1 MAQSS
6 LLALGVA
13 TAVLQQLRAVLAL
26 ATAPCLTL
34 SEQIACLTTRF
45 LSAPITPA
53 ATLDFE
59 KDLRRLLDESRR
71 LVVEAVF
78 NHIEPENPQNTPKH
92 IERDCQDYCRKNG
105 KSRTRGGIATLFGII
120 QLQRCLYEPL
130 AEARHDAQR
139 SFS

>member
-26 ATAPCLTL
+26 ATAPCLTF

-59 KDLRRLLDESRR
+59 KDLRRLLDESGR
-71 LVVEAVF
+71 LG
-78 NHIEPENPQNTPKH
+78 
-92 IERDCQDYCRKNG
+92 ERQGERY
-105 KSRTRGGIATLFGII
+105 L
-120 QLQRCLYEPL
+120 PL
-130 AEARHDAQR
+130 ASGLMVMSYLGRALER
-139 SFS
+139 SRRAS